1 MHDAHRALSEL
12 ELILLHGA
20 GRDHVLDE
28 LNPRLSKLRLT
39 AYYVATH
46 LDRFYDHLCDNE
58 LRLLCVVQPFAV
70 LLGDHHHG
78 TNGRYLGDHFLDDRD
93 LLADDRDPLEDDPL
107 NHHGYKTD
115 AHHDHFLDDRD
126 LLEDDLLNHHGYK
139 TDDHRDLPMDDHDL
153 GHHFARMQDALLDD
167 HLDELVARHDLLT
180 DDRDLVED
188 DPLNHHGYKTSAHRD
203 HRDLRDHQI
212 DDRDLLEDDPLNH
225 HGYKTDGHRGHR
237 DLLMDDRDLL
247 EDDPLNHHGYKTGD
261 HRDHRDLLTDDHDL
275 GHHFVRMQDDL
286 LDDYLDG
293 MGVRHDLMPRGRD
306 YLLDDPDCPK
316 DGRYLDD
323 HGLRLVCLNDHLH
336 RRDGL
341 DAMVCR
347 ILLPVADDVDRDFL
361 GLALDEVYLQTTRKR
376 RTYAI
381 CD

>member
-12 ELILLHGA
+12 VLILLHGA

-39 AYYVATH
+39 AYYAATH
-46 LDRFYDHLCDNE
+46 LDRSCDHLCDNE

-115 AHHDHFLDDRD
+115 AHHDHFLDDCFDLMTDDRD

-139 TDDHRDLPMDDHDL
+139 TNAHHDHRDQKL
-153 GHHFARMQDALLDD
+153 
-167 HLDELVARHDLLT
+167 
-180 DDRDLVED
+180 DDRDLLAD
-188 DPLNHHGYKTSAHRD
+188 DLLNHHGYKTNAHRD
-203 HRDLRDHQI
+203 HHDQLTDDHDLPNHRDHTK
-212 DDRDLLEDDPLNH
+212 D
-225 HGYKTDGHRGHR
+225 
-237 DLLMDDRDLL
+237 
-247 EDDPLNHHGYKTGD
+247 
-261 HRDHRDLLTDDHDL
+261 DHRDLLTDDRDL

-286 LDDYLDG
+286 LDDHLDELVALHDLLTDDHYLDG
-293 MGVRHDLMPRGRD
+293 R
-306 YLLDDPDCPK
+306 DCPK
-316 DGRYLDD
+316 DDP
-323 HGLRLVCLNDHLH
+323 GLRLVCPNDRLLHQH
-336 RRDGL
+336 RRDGR

-361 GLALDEVYLQTTRKR
+361 GLALGEVYLQTMPKH
-376 RTYAI
+376 RTYARWY
-381 CD
+381 